1 MLGFVEGK
9 FLERG
14 KYKNRWNSENFITPT
29 DFPIGGD
36 ILINSYS
43 FHILTCDEYTRKYL
57 EGHYTD

>member
-1 MLGFVEGK
+1 MQ
-9 FLERG
+9 RD

-43 FHILTCDEYTRKYL
+43 FHILSADDFTKNYLDGKYV
-57 EGHYTD
+57 D